1 MKEKSLSVTIGVPPV
16 SLTATK
22 SPSEEPSTTAVYVV
36 LGSSPVVL
44 LPYGFSVAVKVP
56 AL

>member
-22 SPSEEPSTTAVYVV
+22 SPSAEPSTTAVYVV
-36 LGSSPVVL
+36 PGSSPVVL
-44 LPYGFSVAVKVP
+44 LGFSVAVRVP
-56 AL
+56 AV